1 MDEIL
6 LYLSLK
12 YFGEWM
18 AIYDSLQK
26 KEELKVY
33 DIKKAVNEVDADW
46 ITLISSDYPKNLKAI
61 YKPPFGV
68 FNYGKT
74 QLLHQ
79 NMVTVFGDI
88 NNDNQEYLDYLRCN
102 GINLL
107 WVKKSNREML
117 NILSTFPTN
126 NIFYL
131 EELKNDGNKTF
142 QNILADENII
152 MQNAFCSEIW
162 ERKQQVDYSN
172 QWQERLYI
180 GLSLQI
186 LIISELKAK
195 ELLSISEYCEKEN
208 IKIGILQ
215 QAYTPKVCKAF
226 KDNKLTIIEK
236 NDDLVRLYT
245 TKN

>member
-46 ITLISSDYPKNLKAI
+46 ITLISSDYPKNLKSI

-74 QLLHQ
+74 KLLHQ
-79 NMVTVFGDI
+79 NMVTIFGDVSQG
-88 NNDNQEYLDYLRCN
+88 NEQFLDYLRSN
-102 GINLL
+102 GVNLL

-117 NILSTFPTN
+117 NILAMFPTN

-131 EELKNDGNKTF
+131 EEMKNAGNKTF
-142 QNILADENII
+142 QNILADENVI
-152 MQNAFCSEIW
+152 MNNAFCSEIW
-162 ERKQQVDYSN
+162 ERKQNIDYSN

-195 ELLSISEYCEKEN
+195 QLLALSEYCEKEN
-208 IKIGILQ
+208 IKVGVLKK
-215 QAYTPKVCKAF
+215 AYNVKLAKAF
-226 KDNKLTIIEK
+226 KNNKLFIIDETNQLNQLFSVK
-236 NDDLVRLYT
+236 N
-245 TKN
+245 

>member
-46 ITLISSDYPKNLKAI
+46 ITLISSDYPKNLKSI

-74 QLLHQ
+74 KLLHQ
-79 NMVTVFGDI
+79 PMVTIFGKLDE
-88 NNDNQEYLDYLRCN
+88 NNELYLDFLRSS
-102 GINLL
+102 GFNLL
-107 WVKKSNREML
+107 WVKKSNKEIL
-117 NILSTFPTN
+117 DILSKFPSN

-131 EELKNDGNKTF
+131 EEMKNSGNKTF
-142 QNILADENII
+142 QNILSDENVI
-152 MQNAFCSEIW
+152 MNNAFCSEIW
-162 ERKQQVDYSN
+162 ERKSQVDYSN

-180 GLSLQI
+180 GLSLQVLI
-186 LIISELKAK
+186 LSDLKAK
-195 ELLSISEYCEKEN
+195 ELLSVSEYCEKEN
-208 IKIGILQ
+208 IKVAILKN
-215 QAYTPKVCKAF
+215 AYNQKMVKAF
-226 KDNKLTIIEK
+226 KNNKVFIIDEMGQLSK
-236 NDDLVRLYT
+236 CFCSN
-245 TKN
+245 N

>member
-79 NMVTVFGDI
+79 NIVTIFGKI
-88 NNDNQEYLDYLRCN
+88 ENDNEQYLDHLRTN
-102 GINLL
+102 GFNLL

-117 NILSTFPTN
+117 DILSAYPTN

-131 EELKNDGNKTF
+131 EELKNTNNKTF
-142 QNILADENII
+142 QNILSDENVI

-162 ERKQQVDYSN
+162 ERKEQIDYSN

-180 GLSLQI
+180 GLSLQV

-195 ELLSISEYCEKEN
+195 ELLAVAEYCEKEN
-208 IKIGILQ
+208 IKIGILNK
-215 QAYTPKVCKAF
+215 AMTPKVSKAF
-226 KDNKLTIIEK
+226 AKNKISIIEK
-236 NDDLVRLYT
+236 LDDLDCLYAE
-245 TKN
+245 KN

>member
-46 ITLISSDYPKNLKAI
+46 ITLISSDYPKNLKSI

-74 QLLHQ
+74 KLLHQ
-79 NMVTVFGDI
+79 PIITMFGKL
-88 NNDNQEYLDYLRCN
+88 NEDNEIYIDYLRAN
-102 GINLL
+102 GFNLL
-107 WVKKSNREML
+107 WVKKSNKEIL
-117 NILSTFPTN
+117 DILSKFPTN

-131 EELKNDGNKTF
+131 EEMKNANNKTF
-142 QNILADENII
+142 QNILADENVI
-152 MQNAFCSEIW
+152 MNNSFCSEIW
-162 ERKQQVDYSN
+162 ERKSQIDYSN

-180 GLSLQI
+180 GLSLQVLI
-186 LIISELKAK
+186 LSELKAK
-195 ELLSISEYCEKEN
+195 ELLSLAEYCEKEN
-208 IKIGILQ
+208 IKVGILKK
-215 QAYTPKVCKAF
+215 AMTDKLAKAF
-226 KDNKLTIIEK
+226 KNNKVFIIEEMSQISK
-236 NDDLVRLYT
+236 CFNS
-245 TKN
+245 NI

>member
-74 QLLHQ
+74 KLLHQ
-79 NMVTVFGDI
+79 NMVTIFGDV
-88 NNDNQEYLDYLRCN
+88 NQDNEQFLDYLRSN

-117 NILSTFPTN
+117 DILTMFPTN

-131 EELKNDGNKTF
+131 EEMKNAGNKTF
-142 QNILADENII
+142 QNILADENVI
-152 MQNAFCSEIW
+152 MNNAFCSEIW
-162 ERKQQVDYSN
+162 ERKLTIDYSN
-172 QWQERLYI
+172 QWQERLYL
-180 GLSLQI
+180 GLSLQV

-195 ELLSISEYCEKEN
+195 QLLALSEYCEKEN
-208 IKIGILQ
+208 IKVGVLKK
-215 QAYTPKVCKAF
+215 AYNLKLAKAF
-226 KDNKLTIIEK
+226 KNNKLFIIDETNQLNQLFSVK
-236 NDDLVRLYT
+236 N
-245 TKN
+245 

>member
-46 ITLISSDYPKNLKAI
+46 ITLISSDYPKNLKTI

-74 QLLHQ
+74 KLLHQ
-79 NMVTVFGDI
+79 NMVTILGSIDE
-88 NNDNQEYLDYLRCN
+88 DNEQALDYLRTN

-107 WVKKSNREML
+107 WVKKSNKEML
-117 NILSTFPTN
+117 EIISTFPTN

-131 EELKNDGNKTF
+131 EEMKNAGNKTF
-142 QNILADENII
+142 QNILANEDVI
-152 MQNAFCSEIW
+152 MENAFCSEVW
-162 ERKQQVDYSN
+162 ERQQTIDYSN

-180 GLSLQI
+180 GLSLQV
-186 LIISELKAK
+186 LIISEVKCK
-195 ELLSISEYCEKEN
+195 ELLALAEYCEKED
-208 IKIGILQ
+208 IKVGVLKK
-215 QAYTPKVCKAF
+215 AYTPKVAKTLSKIKVF
-226 KDNKLTIIEK
+226 IIDELDRLTSVFAVK
-236 NDDLVRLYT
+236 N
-245 TKN
+245 

>member
-74 QLLHQ
+74 KLLHG
-79 NMVTVFGDI
+79 NMVTIYGEI
-88 NNDNQEYLDYLRCN
+88 EQHNQPFLEYLRSE

-107 WVKKSNREML
+107 WVKKSNKQML
-117 NILSTFPTN
+117 DILTTFPSN

-131 EELKNDGNKTF
+131 EELKNSGNKTF
-142 QNILADENII
+142 QNILADENVI

-162 ERKQQVDYSN
+162 ERKPQVDYSN

-180 GLSLQI
+180 GLSLQV
-186 LIISELKAK
+186 LIISDLKAK
-195 ELLSISEYCEKEN
+195 DLLALAEYSKKEN
-208 IKIGILQ
+208 IKVGILKNVYSNKI
-215 QAYTPKVCKAF
+215 AKAF
-226 KDNKLTIIEK
+226 DQNQLIVINEMKQLSKLYQVK
-236 NDDLVRLYT
+236 N
-245 TKN
+245 